1 MSRLVLA
8 DRPTDGR
15 EPTQPIQEFIDEIER
30 LHDSEIGREALV
42 AGVEARL
49 SKLVWQPNLLWPDER
64 EPWPDHYRSHLV
76 AVAPSRRFSV
86 VALVW
91 LPGQTTPI
99 HDHVSWCVVSVLEGL
114 EAETRFHLRQGEDGS
129 RWLAS
134 VDEVPVTR
142 GVTSALVP
150 PDENIHMVRNAG
162 DQLAISI
169 HVYGADI
176 SVMGSS
182 INQTFDELPICADMS
197 GAPVSWRL
205 CRDLETGK

>member
-1 MSRLVLA
+1 MTQLVIA
-8 DRPTDGR
+8 DRSADGR
-15 EPTQPIQEFIDEIER
+15 EPTQPIQEFVAEIEC
-30 LHDSEIGREALV
+30 LHDCEISHEAMV
-42 AGVEARL
+42 AHVESRL
-49 SKLVWQPNLLWPDER
+49 SQLVWQPNLLWPDER

-91 LPGQTTPI
+91 LPGQITPI

-114 EAETRFHLRQGEDGS
+114 EAETRYHLRQGEDSS

-142 GVTSALVP
+142 GETSALVP
-150 PDENIHMVRNAG
+150 PEENIHLVRNAG
-162 DQLAISI
+162 DRLAISI

-182 INQTFDELPICADMS
+182 INQTFDELPIRADMS
-197 GAPVSWRL
+197 GEPVSWRL
-205 CRDLETGK
+205 IRDLRTGK

>member
-1 MSRLVLA
+1 MTHLVVA
-8 DRPTDGR
+8 DRPVDGR
-15 EPTQPIQEFIDEIER
+15 EPTQPIQQFIAEIET
-30 LHDSEIGREALV
+30 LHDSEISGKALV
-42 AGVEARL
+42 ACVEERL

-91 LPGQTTPI
+91 LPGQITPI

-114 EAETRFHLRQGEDGS
+114 EAETRYHLRQSEEGN
-129 RWLAS
+129 RWLAP

-142 GVTSALVP
+142 GMTSALVP
-150 PDENIHMVRNAG
+150 PEENIHLVRNAG

-176 SVMGSS
+176 GVMGSS
-182 INQTFDELPICADMS
+182 INQTFDELSIRADM
-197 GAPVSWRL
+197 GGEPVSWRL
-205 CRDLETGK
+205 CRDLEAGK